1 MSHPALETVT
11 PPFTGFNF
19 AVEINLPGVSQ
30 RVCNA
35 SFAECDGLEMSMDIK
50 TLREGGNNGRQIR
63 LTGPMNFGLLTLKR
77 GMTASFDLWDWMNQ
91 IQQQPGL
98 RADAEVVLFAA
109 DGQSVRARFLLSR
122 CLPAKLKAPPMN
134 AREGGVAIEEFQL
147 AYESLTLKKPED
159 S

>member
-1 MSHPALETVT
+1 MSHPALETIS

-77 GMTASFDLWDWMNQ
+77 GMTASFDLWHWMSK

-98 RADAEVVLFAA
+98 RADAAVELFAA
-109 DGQSVRARFLLSR
+109 DGQSVRARFILSR

-134 AREGGVAIEEFQL
+134 AREGGVAIEELQL
-147 AYESLTLKKPED
+147 AYESLTLKKPEE